1 MLAAWNEHFQ
11 LVKYL
16 IEQGEAD
23 LNIADRGGRNALHLA
38 AYHNKK
44 NTDLIQLLLNHMSI
58 DSINQKDRSEVMW
71 EDEIEDE
78 DNDDGGDTP
87 LDRAYEYNTR
97 YSSPIK
103 QKIIALIRSKGGKA
117 NCHDENGRWVGQDN
131 GDLNH

>member
-1 MLAAWNEHFQ
+1 
-11 LVKYL
+11 
-16 IEQGEAD
+16 
-23 LNIADRGGRNALHLA
+23 
-38 AYHNKK
+38 
-44 NTDLIQLLLNHMSI
+44 MSI

-117 NCHDENGRWVGQDN
+117 NCFDENGRRVGHGN
-131 GDLNH
+131 GDLND